1 MKKYEHNY
9 NQHMKTFNEL
19 SVPSV
24 HKVISMLLIFIIAV
38 VCLVLWFT
46 PWVQTSMGE
55 GVVSTLDPKSRTQAI
70 SALVP
75 GQIETWHVT
84 EGDKV
89 KKGDPIVTLIDTD
102 PSLLQRL
109 NAQIDATQRQQN
121 ANDLALK
128 NADQDYKR
136 RQDLFKQGLVSK
148 REVEQAQIRLQDAEA
163 KSAQTQA
170 ELNQV
175 KVNLARQSIQ
185 TKRAP
190 ADGTIL
196 RLMSAGNATFVKA
209 GDMLAS
215 FIPDGVVRSVVLN
228 VNGLDAPLVTP
239 GRHVRLQF
247 DGWPVFQFSGW
258 PSAAIGTFEG
268 IVEFVEPI
276 ADANGN
282 FRVWIRESTTDR
294 PWPNDRY
301 VRLGS
306 RVKGWVLLEE
316 VKLGYELWRQL
327 NSFPPKY
334 PEKES

>member
-1 MKKYEHNY
+1 MKSIEQRYGR
-9 NQHMKTFNEL
+9 HMTTLNSL
-19 SVPSV
+19 SVP
-24 HKVISMLLIFIIAV
+24 KLDRLIARLTIFIITI

-102 PSLLQRL
+102 PSLIQRL
-109 NAQIDATQRQQN
+109 NAQIEATQRQQN

-128 NADQDYKR
+128 NAEQDFKR
-136 RQDLFKQGLVSK
+136 RQDLYKQGLVSK
-148 REVEQAQIRLQDAEA
+148 REVEQAQIRLQSAEA

-170 ELNQV
+170 ELNQA

-215 FIPDGVVRSVVLN
+215 FIPDGVERTVVLN
-228 VNGLDAPLVTP
+228 INGLDAPLVTP
-239 GRHVRLQF
+239 GRQVRLQF

-268 IVEFVEPI
+268 VVEFIEPI
-276 ADANGN
+276 ADAQGS
-282 FRVWIRESTTDR
+282 FRVWVKESTTER
-294 PWPNDRY
+294 PWPNDKY

-316 VKLGYELWRQL
+316 VQLGYELWRQL

-334 PEKES
+334 PEQTP

>member
-1 MKKYEHNY
+1 
-9 NQHMKTFNEL
+9 MKTLNAL
-19 SVPSV
+19 SVPQV
-24 HKVISMLLIFIIAV
+24 DKLISKLLIFIITI

-46 PWVQTSMGE
+46 PWIQTSMGN
-55 GVVSTLDPKSRTQAI
+55 GVISTLDPKSRTQAI

-84 EGDKV
+84 EGDRV

-102 PSLLQRL
+102 PSLIQRL
-109 NAQIDATQRQQN
+109 NAQIAATERQQN
-121 ANDLALK
+121 ANDLALR
-128 NADQDYKR
+128 NAEQDYKR

-163 KSAQTQA
+163 KSAQTQS

-185 TKRAP
+185 TKKAP

-215 FIPDGVVRSVVLN
+215 FIPDGVVRSVVLS

-276 ADANGN
+276 ADDNGN
-282 FRVWIRESTTDR
+282 FKVWIRETTTDR
-294 PWPNDRY
+294 PWPDERY

-334 PEKES
+334 PENQT

>member
-1 MKKYEHNY
+1 
-9 NQHMKTFNEL
+9 MKTFNEL